1 MKKIISLLIILV
13 SVCYTAYSQE
23 ENGNNEI
30 NNNSTMKK
38 RILITYFS
46 ATGTTK
52 RAAERIAGITGG
64 DVHEIVPQ
72 QIYTDAD
79 LNRHNRQSRSSLEM
93 NDETSRPAIKDNNS
107 NISDYDV
114 ILIGFPIWWNLPPR
128 IINTFIESHDL
139 KGKNIALFATS
150 GGSSITNSVS
160 QMKKDYPSLDWKEG
174 LLVNNINEKSINSWI
189 EKVSK

>member
-1 MKKIISLLIILV
+1 MKKDIFSLLLLM
-13 SVCYTAYSQE
+13 SVCFPAYSQE
-23 ENGNNEI
+23 
-30 NNNSTMKK
+30 NNNTEKNNNNMKK
-38 RILITYFS
+38 RILITCFS

-52 RAAERIAGITGG
+52 RAAERIAEITGG
-64 DVHEIVPQ
+64 DIHEIIPE

-79 LNRHNRQSRSSLEM
+79 LNWHNRQSRSSLEM
-93 NDETSRPAIKDNNS
+93 NDETSRPAIKDNNT
-107 NISDYDV
+107 NMSDYDV

-139 KGKNIALFATS
+139 KDKRIALFATS
-150 GGSSITNSVS
+150 GGSSIANSVS

-174 LLVNNINEKSINSWI
+174 LLVNSINEKSINSWI

>member
-1 MKKIISLLIILV
+1 
-13 SVCYTAYSQE
+13 
-23 ENGNNEI
+23 
-30 NNNSTMKK
+30 
-38 RILITYFS
+38 
-46 ATGTTK
+46 
-52 RAAERIAGITGG
+52 
-64 DVHEIVPQ
+64 
-72 QIYTDAD
+72 
-79 LNRHNRQSRSSLEM
+79 M